1 MIRATRLSCCDKAL
15 VVYLYIYYTLRL
27 RDRTCTH
34 MVTSFKTPWD
44 ALITLDMWQPA
55 AGDIIVNSN

>member
-15 VVYLYIYYTLRL
+15 VVYLYIYYTAPTRSYV
-27 RDRTCTH
+27 H
-34 MVTSFKTPWD
+34 AHGYSFKTPWD